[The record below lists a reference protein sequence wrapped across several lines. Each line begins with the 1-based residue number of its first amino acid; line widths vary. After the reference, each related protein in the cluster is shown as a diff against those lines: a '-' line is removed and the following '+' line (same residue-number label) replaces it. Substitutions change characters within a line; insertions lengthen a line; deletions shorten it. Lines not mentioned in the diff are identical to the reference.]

1 MNLAVGDALLA
12 IAGVFRGLGIINS
25 KFVGAPN
32 RTSTPYCAAYT
43 VFLDTVAH
51 SCILTLLPL
60 TIDRAVA
67 ILLPL
72 RYSSIITKKTCAF
85 MFGATWAPIFGLLL
99 FYVVSYT
106 TSAITVTYLS
116 KYHRCVIDGG
126 IFGRLYEDVLLV
138 IYLVPFAAVVVMYVI
153 MLVVVFRKTDLGGR
167 FLLTATLI
175 VTTNLLAYM
184 PSVIIAAWDTSFS
197 YEVSQVL
204 TVTLAY
210 INTVINPVIYFATHP
225 KVQEFVKTWMTKKTR
240 PTYSTTQ
247 QTAISS
253 GSERHNSRSNAVVFS
268 KSSPGKPDT
277 VCLSPM
283 DIEHD

>member
-85 MFGATWAPIFGLLL
+85 MFGATWAPVFGLML

-106 TSAITVTYLS
+106 TSAITVTYLQ

-126 IFGRLYEDVLLV
+126 IFGELYEEFVLIIAPFLV
-138 IYLVPFAAVVVMYVI
+138 VIFLYVI
-153 MLVVVFRKTDLGGR
+153 MLFVVIRRTDLGGR
-167 FLLTATLI
+167 FLLTASMI
-175 VTTNLLAYM
+175 ITTNLLAYL
-184 PSVIIAAWDTSFS
+184 PSVIIATWNISFT

-225 KVQEFVKTWMTKKTR
+225 KVQEFGKTWMTKKTR

-247 QTAISS
+247 QTASRS
-253 GSERHNSRSNAVVFS
+253 GIEPSKSRSNAVVYS

-277 VCLSPM
+277 VCLSRM